1 MTVKKYDKYLALSRC
16 FNKTYGAPSTMKS
29 STETV
34 TIKLVDDEMAK
45 AMFLIV
51 VNFSSEGMWRELR
64 KRWLEE
70 GLEKIKATLDKA
82 AEEYKE
88 ITGGETVKFEIMKG
102 SINDGLEFVNYS
114 LYNPKKVAYFRVFCN
129 AKIT

>member
-1 MTVKKYDKYLALSRC
+1 MTVKDYDKYLALSRV
-16 FNKTYGAPSTMKS
+16 FNKTFGAASAFKS

-34 TIKLVDDEMAK
+34 TLKVVDDEMAS
-45 AMFLIV
+45 AMFLII

-70 GLEKIKATLDKA
+70 GLELIQETFKKAE
-82 AEEYKE
+82 EEYKE
-88 ITGGETVKFEIMKG
+88 LTGKTVKFEIMKHTI
-102 SINDGLEFVNYS
+102 SDGLELINYS
-114 LYNPKKVAYFRVFCN
+114 LYNPKRSGYFKVFLN

>member
-1 MTVKKYDKYLALSRC
+1 MTVKNYDKFLALSRV
-16 FNKTYGAPSTMKS
+16 FNKTYGAPSTLKS

-51 VNFSSEGMWRELR
+51 VNFASEGMWRELR

-70 GLEKIKATLDKA
+70 GIDKIKRTLDKA

-88 ITGGETVKFEIMKG
+88 ITGEDVTFEIMKG
-102 SINDGLEFVNYS
+102 TISDGLEFVNYS
-114 LYNPKKVAYFRVFCN
+114 LYNPKKTAYFRVFCN
-129 AKIT
+129 AKIS

>member
-1 MTVKKYDKYLALSRC
+1 VTVKDYNKYLALSRC
-16 FNKTYGAPSTMKS
+16 FNKTYGAPSTTKS

-34 TIKLVDDEMAK
+34 TVKLVDDEMASC
-45 AMFLIV
+45 MFLII

-70 GLEKIKATLDKA
+70 GVEKIQKTLDQAVK
-82 AEEYKE
+82 EYKD
-88 ITGGETVKFEIMKG
+88 ITGDTVKFEINKA
-102 SINDGLEFVNYS
+102 SVSDGLEFVNYN

>member
-1 MTVKKYDKYLALSRC
+1 MTVKDYPKYLALSRV
-16 FNKTYGAPSTMKS
+16 FNKTYGAPSTLKS

-34 TIKLVDDEMAK
+34 TLRLVDDEMVS

-70 GLEKIKATLDKA
+70 VVNKIQEALKKAG
-82 AEEYKE
+82 EEYE
-88 ITGGETVKFEIMKG
+88 VITGKPVKFEINKA
-102 SINDGLEFVNYS
+102 SISDGLEFVNYS
-114 LYNPKKVAYFRVFCN
+114 LYNPKRAAYFRVFCN
-129 AKIT
+129 AKVT